1 MSESD
6 KLRRQVATLA
16 TFGGHALRSGE
27 IGELLQEATQLVSD
41 AIGGRPR
48 KSAPTPSRRPKPIGA
63 RRCEL
68 ASRCSGSCDHFDRRR
83 FGSRTCRADQ
93 STCRFRCRHRKA
105 IPHAA
110 VETHECRNRD
120 TGTSAKCEKK
130 RPPVSGLLRVLCI
143 FSTTKACCNNRTPP
157 YHGSGQTNPS
167 QCYD

>member
-1 MSESD
+1 LTRAKSASLDEFANALDDRLTVLARNHALLSQLGRNNVGVREIL
-6 KLRRQVATLA
+6 KQELSAQGAVEGQNVRYHGPEVFLSNKQVQVLAMAFHELA
-16 TFGGHALRSGE
+16 TNAVKHGALS
-27 IGELLQEATQLVSD
+27 
-41 AIGGRPR
+41 
-48 KSAPTPSRRPKPIGA
+48 
-63 RRCEL
+63 
-68 ASRCSGSCDHFDRRR
+68 
-83 FGSRTCRADQ
+83 
-93 STCRFRCRHRKA
+93 
-105 IPHAA
+105 